1 MLFAAKE
8 GAWGFRYLLT
18 CLFSLAFI
26 GSEGGCFHV
35 CFAVLKLEAF
45 ISVDAT
51 GPTCKLPPRNKHVSA
66 PLHRRIKSSRA
77 ATDSPASYSQAAW
90 VLSVLGPGYW
100 GRDTEKDPVNGVS
113 VLTVQLYHKSMC
125 RCQDADSH
133 TCTYAYIY
141 EINIP
146 IHPYIHTYLATY
158 IYV

>member
-1 MLFAAKE
+1 M
-8 GAWGFRYLLT
+8 
-18 CLFSLAFI
+18 
-26 GSEGGCFHV
+26 
-35 CFAVLKLEAF
+35 
-45 ISVDAT
+45 
-51 GPTCKLPPRNKHVSA
+51 
-66 PLHRRIKSSRA
+66 
-77 ATDSPASYSQAAW
+77 
-90 VLSVLGPGYW
+90 LSVLGPGYW